1 MLYCAHI
8 AMVLVVGG
16 LRTKVEIASVKHWL
30 HLGNAAG
37 WSGSLWRRNGLRK
50 TFVNPGLLAQSTAC
64 YLQTVKLLNHNSL
77 PSHDGFREK
86 DKINLVVALTCEG
99 TLPQRKW

>member
-1 MLYCAHI
+1 MRKI
-8 AMVLVVGG
+8 
-16 LRTKVEIASVKHWL
+16 EIAIVKHWR

-37 WSGSLWRRNGLRK
+37 RPGSLWRRNGLRK
-50 TFVNPGLLAQSTAC
+50 TFVNPGLLAQSTAG

-86 DKINLVVALTCEG
+86 DKINLVLAPTCKG
-99 TLPQRKW
+99 T

>member
-1 MLYCAHI
+1 
-8 AMVLVVGG
+8 MVLVVGG
-16 LRTKVEIASVKHWL
+16 LMTKVEIASVKHWL

-37 WSGSLWRRNGLRK
+37 RSGSLWRRNGLRK

>member
-1 MLYCAHI
+1 MRKVKI
-8 AMVLVVGG
+8 A
-16 LRTKVEIASVKHWL
+16 IVKHWR

-37 WSGSLWRRNGLRK
+37 RPGSLWRRNGLRR

-64 YLQTVKLLNHNSL
+64 HLQPVKFLNYNSL

-86 DKINLVVALTCEG
+86 DKINLVMGLNIKVHYHKESSKKTSI
-99 TLPQRKW
+99 

>member
-1 MLYCAHI
+1 M
-8 AMVLVVGG
+8 
-16 LRTKVEIASVKHWL
+16 RKVEIAIVKHWR

-37 WSGSLWRRNGLRK
+37 RPGSLWRRNGLRK

-86 DKINLVVALTCEG
+86 DKINLVVALTCKG

>member
-1 MLYCAHI
+1 
-8 AMVLVVGG
+8 MVLVVGG
-16 LRTKVEIASVKHWL
+16 LMTKVEIASVKHWL

-86 DKINLVVALTCEG
+86 DKINLVVALACEG
-99 TLPQRKW
+99 TLLQRKW